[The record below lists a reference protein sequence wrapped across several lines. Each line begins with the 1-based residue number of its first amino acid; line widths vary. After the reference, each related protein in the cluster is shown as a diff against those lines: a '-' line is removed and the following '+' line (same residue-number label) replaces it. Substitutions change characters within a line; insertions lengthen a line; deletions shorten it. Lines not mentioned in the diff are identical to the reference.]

1 MTILATPLGR
11 RLEAA
16 LTEVRTAQY
25 DVPNVI
31 GGAETR
37 TGRLLPIS
45 TPHEHAVALGQV
57 HRAGGRETTAAIDAA
72 LAASRA
78 WGRSSPEE
86 RTAPFLRAMDLL
98 EQSPWRE
105 RLVAATM
112 LELSKTRAQAE
123 GDVVAETADMVRAG
137 VANFHDVA
145 AVQPTSPSGVVNEL
159 DYRPLEGFVL
169 AVSPF
174 NYASMNHLA
183 LGPALL
189 GNVVV
194 WKPAEATS
202 LVSHLML
209 ALLREAGLPDGVIN
223 LVHGDGAEIG
233 AVALA
238 HRDLAAVHFTGS
250 TGTFRHIF
258 RTVGANID
266 RYRSYPRV
274 VGETGGKGFVL
285 VHPSAD
291 LDILVPAVLDG
302 AYDYQGQKCS
312 AASRLY
318 VPRSL
323 WPAFRDRFVAAT
335 EALTVGDPTQDA
347 DLGAVITERQFRRH
361 EAALGRAR
369 SEGLVLAGGTTDDT
383 AGWFVR
389 PTLLQ
394 VEDPHSDFMTE
405 ELFAPVTAAYVYDD
419 ADWDATL
426 ALVDSSTPY
435 GLTGAVFATDDQALV
450 EAEDAL
456 RYTAGNFTVND
467 KPTGAVVGEQPF
479 GGARASG
486 TDDKV
491 GTVWSSIRFLSP
503 RSVKRRDE

>member
-1 MTILATPLGR
+1 
-11 RLEAA
+11 
-16 LTEVRTAQY
+16 
-25 DVPNVI
+25 
-31 GGAETR
+31 
-37 TGRLLPIS
+37 
-45 TPHEHAVALGQV
+45 
-57 HRAGGRETTAAIDAA
+57 
-72 LAASRA
+72 
-78 WGRSSPEE
+78 
-86 RTAPFLRAMDLL
+86 
-98 EQSPWRE
+98 
-105 RLVAATM
+105 M
-112 LELSKTRAQAE
+112 LELSKTRVQAE

-137 VANFHDVA
+137 VANFLEVA

-223 LVHGDGAEIG
+223 LVHGDGAEVG
-233 AVALA
+233 DVALA

-250 TGTFRHIF
+250 TGTFRHLF
-258 RTVGANID
+258 RTVGTNID

-291 LDILVPAVLDG
+291 LDVLVPAVLDG

-335 EALTVGDPTQDA
+335 EALTVGDPTEPGT
-347 DLGAVITERQFRRH
+347 DLGAVITGRQLRRH
-361 EAALGRAR
+361 EAALARAR
-369 SEGLVLAGGTTDDT
+369 AEGLVLAGGTTDD
-383 AGWFVR
+383 AVGWFVR

-394 VEDPHSDFMTE
+394 VEDPHSSFMTE
-405 ELFAPVTAAYVYDD
+405 ELFAPVTAAYVYED
-419 ADWDATL
+419 AEWDATL
-426 ALVDSSTPY
+426 GLVDTSTPY
-435 GLTGAVFATDDQALV
+435 GLTGAVFATDDRALAQ
-450 EAEDAL
+450 AEDAL
-456 RYTAGNFTVND
+456 RWTAGNLTVND
-467 KPTGAVVGEQPF
+467 KPTGAVVGQQPF

-503 RSVKRRDE
+503 RSVKRALRP